1 MFISSL
7 GFNGRQ
13 RFMGSEEEA
22 KTKLEWRDYLALVI
36 ALLQTLYLPIILL
49 IILLF
54 VLGVFFAGLK

>member
-1 MFISSL
+1 
-7 GFNGRQ
+7 
-13 RFMGSEEEA
+13 MGSEGEA

>member
-13 RFMGSEEEA
+13 RFMGSEGEA